1 MSGQRMNMDTTRP
14 ITVGLADDQPLVRTG
29 FAMVLESQ
37 DDITVA
43 WQADNG
49 TVAINQAAND
59 PVDVVLMDIQMPDT
73 DGITATRE
81 ILKIHPDTRIIV
93 LTTFEHDDY
102 IVGAIEAGAS
112 GYLLKDSEP
121 EDLLQAVR
129 TVDESTAIISPK
141 ATARLLRSMRS
152 GNAGGAGNPASVG
165 GAANAASMG
174 VDKQHRSS
182 DNSASDNATTEPLTP
197 RETEILQLMARGLSN
212 QEISQELFVSM
223 PTVKTHVTHILRKTN
238 SRDRVQAVLYA
249 VHHGLG

>member
-29 FAMVLESQ
+29 FAMVLDSQ

-93 LTTFEHDDY
+93 LTTFENDDY
-102 IVGAIEAGAS
+102 IVGAIGAGAS

-152 GNAGGAGNPASVG
+152 GNTG
-165 GAANAASMG
+165 GAASVG

-182 DNSASDNATTEPLTP
+182 DNSANDNATTEPLTP

-238 SRDRVQAVLYA
+238 SRDRVHAVLYA

>member
-14 ITVGLADDQPLVRTG
+14 ITVGLADDQLLVRTG
-29 FAMVLESQ
+29 FAMVLDSQ

-93 LTTFEHDDY
+93 LTTFENDDY

-141 ATARLLRSMRS
+141 ATARLLRSMRT
-152 GNAGGAGNPASVG
+152 GNTG
-165 GAANAASMG
+165 GAANAASVG

>member
-1 MSGQRMNMDTTRP
+1 MSGKRMNMDTTRP

-29 FAMVLESQ
+29 FAMVLDSQ

-81 ILKIHPDTRIIV
+81 ILKIHPNTRIIV
-93 LTTFEHDDY
+93 LTTFENDDY

-129 TVDESTAIISPK
+129 TVDESTAVISPK

-152 GNAGGAGNPASVG
+152 GNAGSSG
-165 GAANAASMG
+165 GVG

-182 DNSASDNATTEPLTP
+182 DNSTSDNTATEPLTP

-238 SRDRVQAVLYA
+238 SRDRVHAVLYA
-249 VHHGLG
+249 VHHGLD

>member
-14 ITVGLADDQPLVRTG
+14 ITVGLADDQLLVRTG
-29 FAMVLESQ
+29 FAMVLDSQ

-93 LTTFEHDDY
+93 LTTFENDDY

-152 GNAGGAGNPASVG
+152 GNAGGVASV
-165 GAANAASMG
+165 G

-182 DNSASDNATTEPLTP
+182 DNSANDNAATEPLTP
-197 RETEILQLMARGLSN
+197 RETEILKLMARGLSN

>member
-14 ITVGLADDQPLVRTG
+14 ITVGLADDQLLVRTG

-93 LTTFEHDDY
+93 LTTFENDDY

-152 GNAGGAGNPASVG
+152 GNTG
-165 GAANAASMG
+165 GAASVD

-182 DNSASDNATTEPLTP
+182 DNSASDNAATEPLTP

>member
-14 ITVGLADDQPLVRTG
+14 ITVGLADDQLLVRTG
-29 FAMVLESQ
+29 FAMVLDSQ

-93 LTTFEHDDY
+93 LTTFENDDY

-152 GNAGGAGNPASVG
+152 GNTG
-165 GAANAASMG
+165 GAASAASVG

-182 DNSASDNATTEPLTP
+182 DNSASDNTATEPLTP

>member
-14 ITVGLADDQPLVRTG
+14 ITVGLADDQLLVRTG
-29 FAMVLESQ
+29 FAMVLDSQ

-93 LTTFEHDDY
+93 LTTFENDDY

-152 GNAGGAGNPASVG
+152 GNAGGAGSAASV
-165 GAANAASMG
+165 G

-182 DNSASDNATTEPLTP
+182 DNSANDNAATEPLTP

>member
-29 FAMVLESQ
+29 FAMVLDSQ

-93 LTTFEHDDY
+93 LTTFENDDY

-152 GNAGGAGNPASVG
+152 GNAGGVASV
-165 GAANAASMG
+165 G

-182 DNSASDNATTEPLTP
+182 DNSASDNAATEQLTP

-238 SRDRVQAVLYA
+238 SRDRVHAVLYA

>member
-1 MSGQRMNMDTTRP
+1 MDTTRP
-14 ITVGLADDQPLVRTG
+14 ITVGLADDQLLVRTG
-29 FAMVLESQ
+29 FAMVLDSQ

-93 LTTFEHDDY
+93 LTTFENDDY

-152 GNAGGAGNPASVG
+152 GNAGSSG
-165 GAANAASMG
+165 GVG

-182 DNSASDNATTEPLTP
+182 DNSTSDNTATEPLTP

-238 SRDRVQAVLYA
+238 SRDRVHAVLYA
-249 VHHGLG
+249 VHHGLN

>member
-1 MSGQRMNMDTTRP
+1 MDTTRP
-14 ITVGLADDQPLVRTG
+14 ITVGLADDQLLVRTG

-93 LTTFEHDDY
+93 LTTFENDDY

-152 GNAGGAGNPASVG
+152 GNTG
-165 GAANAASMG
+165 GAANAASVG

>member
-1 MSGQRMNMDTTRP
+1 MDTTRP
-14 ITVGLADDQPLVRTG
+14 ITVGLADDQLLVRTG
-29 FAMVLESQ
+29 FAMVLDSQ

-93 LTTFEHDDY
+93 LTTFENDDY

-152 GNAGGAGNPASVG
+152 GNAGGVASV
-165 GAANAASMG
+165 G

-182 DNSASDNATTEPLTP
+182 DNSANDNAATEPLTP
-197 RETEILQLMARGLSN
+197 RETEILKLMARGLSN

>member
-1 MSGQRMNMDTTRP
+1 MDTTRP
-14 ITVGLADDQPLVRTG
+14 ITVGLADDQLLVRTG
-29 FAMVLESQ
+29 FAMVLDSQ

-93 LTTFEHDDY
+93 LTTFENGDY

-129 TVDESTAIISPK
+129 TVDESTAVISPK

-152 GNAGGAGNPASVG
+152 GNAGSSG
-165 GAANAASMG
+165 GVG

-182 DNSASDNATTEPLTP
+182 DNSASDNTATEPLTP

-238 SRDRVQAVLYA
+238 SRDRVHAVLYA
-249 VHHGLG
+249 VHHGLD

>member
-14 ITVGLADDQPLVRTG
+14 ITVGLADDQLLVRTG
-29 FAMVLESQ
+29 FAMVLDSQ

-93 LTTFEHDDY
+93 LTTFENDDY

-152 GNAGGAGNPASVG
+152 GNTG
-165 GAANAASMG
+165 GAASVG

>member
-1 MSGQRMNMDTTRP
+1 MDTTRP
-14 ITVGLADDQPLVRTG
+14 ITVGLADDQLLVRTG
-29 FAMVLESQ
+29 FAMVLDSQ

-93 LTTFEHDDY
+93 LTTFENDDY

-152 GNAGGAGNPASVG
+152 GNTGDAGSTASV
-165 GAANAASMG
+165 G

>member
-29 FAMVLESQ
+29 FAMVLDSQ

-93 LTTFEHDDY
+93 LTTFENDDY

-129 TVDESTAIISPK
+129 TVDESTAVISPK

-152 GNAGGAGNPASVG
+152 GNAGSSG
-165 GAANAASMG
+165 GVG

-182 DNSASDNATTEPLTP
+182 DNSTSDNTATEPLTP

-238 SRDRVQAVLYA
+238 SRDRVHAVLYA
-249 VHHGLG
+249 VHHGLD

>member
-29 FAMVLESQ
+29 FAMVLDSQ

-93 LTTFEHDDY
+93 LTTFENDDY
-102 IVGAIEAGAS
+102 IVGAIGAGAS

-129 TVDESTAIISPK
+129 TVDESTAVISPK

-152 GNAGGAGNPASVG
+152 GNAGSSG
-165 GAANAASMG
+165 GVG

-182 DNSASDNATTEPLTP
+182 DNSASDNTATEPLTP

-238 SRDRVQAVLYA
+238 SRDRVHAVLYA
-249 VHHGLG
+249 VHHGLD

>member
-29 FAMVLESQ
+29 FAMVLDSQ

-49 TVAINQAAND
+49 TVAINQAAHN

-93 LTTFEHDDY
+93 LTTFENDDY

-152 GNAGGAGNPASVG
+152 GNAGSSG
-165 GAANAASMG
+165 GVG

-182 DNSASDNATTEPLTP
+182 DNSTSDNTATEPLTP

-238 SRDRVQAVLYA
+238 SRDRVHAVLYA

>member
-1 MSGQRMNMDTTRP
+1 MDTTRP
-14 ITVGLADDQPLVRTG
+14 ITVGLADDQLLVRTG
-29 FAMVLESQ
+29 FAMVLDSQ

-59 PVDVVLMDIQMPDT
+59 PVEVVLMDIQMPDT

-93 LTTFEHDDY
+93 LTTFENDDY

-152 GNAGGAGNPASVG
+152 GNTG
-165 GAANAASMG
+165 GAASVG

>member
-14 ITVGLADDQPLVRTG
+14 ITVGLADDQLLVRTG

-93 LTTFEHDDY
+93 LTTFENDDY

-152 GNAGGAGNPASVG
+152 GNAGDAASV
-165 GAANAASMG
+165 G

>member
-29 FAMVLESQ
+29 FAMVLDSQ

-81 ILKIHPDTRIIV
+81 ILKIHPNTRIIV
-93 LTTFEHDDY
+93 LTTFENDDY

-152 GNAGGAGNPASVG
+152 GNAGSSGGVG
-165 GAANAASMG
+165 I
-174 VDKQHRSS
+174 DKQHRSS
-182 DNSASDNATTEPLTP
+182 DNSASDNAATEPLTP

-238 SRDRVQAVLYA
+238 SRDRVHAVLYA

>member
-14 ITVGLADDQPLVRTG
+14 ITVGLADDQLLVRTG

-93 LTTFEHDDY
+93 LTTFENDDY

-152 GNAGGAGNPASVG
+152 GNTG
-165 GAANAASMG
+165 GAASVG

-182 DNSASDNATTEPLTP
+182 DNSANDNAATEPLTP

>member
-1 MSGQRMNMDTTRP
+1 MDTTHP

-29 FAMVLESQ
+29 FAMVLDSQ

-49 TVAINQAAND
+49 TVAINQAAHN

-93 LTTFEHDDY
+93 LTTFENDDY

-152 GNAGGAGNPASVG
+152 GNAGSSG
-165 GAANAASMG
+165 GVG

-182 DNSASDNATTEPLTP
+182 DNSTSDNTATEPLTP

-238 SRDRVQAVLYA
+238 SRDRVHAVLYA
-249 VHHGLG
+249 VHHGLD

>member
-29 FAMVLESQ
+29 FAMVLDSQ

-93 LTTFEHDDY
+93 LTTFENDDY

-152 GNAGGAGNPASVG
+152 GNAGSSG
-165 GAANAASMG
+165 GVG

-182 DNSASDNATTEPLTP
+182 DNSASDNTATEPLTP

-238 SRDRVQAVLYA
+238 SRDRVHAVLYA
-249 VHHGLG
+249 VHHGLN

>member
-1 MSGQRMNMDTTRP
+1 MDTTRP
-14 ITVGLADDQPLVRTG
+14 ITVGLADDQLLVRTG

-93 LTTFEHDDY
+93 LTTFENDDY

-152 GNAGGAGNPASVG
+152 GNTG
-165 GAANAASMG
+165 GAASVG

-182 DNSASDNATTEPLTP
+182 DNSANDNATTEPLTP

>member
-1 MSGQRMNMDTTRP
+1 MDTTRP
-14 ITVGLADDQPLVRTG
+14 ITVGLADDQLLVRTG

-93 LTTFEHDDY
+93 LTTFENDDY
-102 IVGAIEAGAS
+102 IVGAIGAGAS

-152 GNAGGAGNPASVG
+152 GNAGGAASV
-165 GAANAASMG
+165 G
-174 VDKQHRSS
+174 VDKQHLSSDNSAS

>member
-1 MSGQRMNMDTTRP
+1 MDTTRP

-29 FAMVLESQ
+29 FAMVLDSQ

-93 LTTFEHDDY
+93 LTTFENDDY
-102 IVGAIEAGAS
+102 IVGAIGAGAS

-152 GNAGGAGNPASVG
+152 GNTG
-165 GAANAASMG
+165 GAASVG

-182 DNSASDNATTEPLTP
+182 DNSANDNATTEPLTP

-212 QEISQELFVSM
+212 QEISQELFVSI

-238 SRDRVQAVLYA
+238 SRDRVHAVLYA

>member
-29 FAMVLESQ
+29 FAMVLDSQ

-93 LTTFEHDDY
+93 LTTFENDDY

-152 GNAGGAGNPASVG
+152 GNAGSSG
-165 GAANAASMG
+165 GVG

-182 DNSASDNATTEPLTP
+182 DNTATEPLTP

-238 SRDRVQAVLYA
+238 SRDRVHAVLYA

>member
-14 ITVGLADDQPLVRTG
+14 ITVGLADDQLLVCTG

-93 LTTFEHDDY
+93 LTTFENDDY

-152 GNAGGAGNPASVG
+152 GNAGGVASVG
-165 GAANAASMG
+165 GVGGAG

-182 DNSASDNATTEPLTP
+182 DNSASDNAATEPLTP

-238 SRDRVQAVLYA
+238 SRDRVHAVLYA

>member
-29 FAMVLESQ
+29 FAMVLDSQ

-93 LTTFEHDDY
+93 LTTFENDDY

-129 TVDESTAIISPK
+129 TVDESTAVISPK

-152 GNAGGAGNPASVG
+152 GNAGSSG
-165 GAANAASMG
+165 GVG

-182 DNSASDNATTEPLTP
+182 DNSTSDNTATEPLTP

-238 SRDRVQAVLYA
+238 SRDRVHAVLYA

>member
-1 MSGQRMNMDTTRP
+1 MDTTRP
-14 ITVGLADDQPLVRTG
+14 ITVGLADDQLLVRTG

-93 LTTFEHDDY
+93 LTTFENDDY

-152 GNAGGAGNPASVG
+152 GNTG
-165 GAANAASMG
+165 GAASVG

>member
-1 MSGQRMNMDTTRP
+1 MDTTRP

-29 FAMVLESQ
+29 FAMVLDSQ

-93 LTTFEHDDY
+93 LTTFENDDY
-102 IVGAIEAGAS
+102 IVGAIGAGAS

-152 GNAGGAGNPASVG
+152 GNTG
-165 GAANAASMG
+165 GAASVG

-182 DNSASDNATTEPLTP
+182 DNSANDNATTEPLTP

-238 SRDRVQAVLYA
+238 SRDRVHAVLYA

>member
-1 MSGQRMNMDTTRP
+1 MDTARP

-29 FAMVLESQ
+29 FAMVLDSQ

-93 LTTFEHDDY
+93 LTTFENDDY
-102 IVGAIEAGAS
+102 IVGAIGAGAS

-152 GNAGGAGNPASVG
+152 GNTG
-165 GAANAASMG
+165 GAASVG

>member
-29 FAMVLESQ
+29 FAMVLDSQ

-49 TVAINQAAND
+49 TVAINQAAHN

-81 ILKIHPDTRIIV
+81 ILKIHPDTRIVV
-93 LTTFEHDDY
+93 LTTFENDDY

-152 GNAGGAGNPASVG
+152 GNAGGAASVG
-165 GAANAASMG
+165 VG
-174 VDKQHRSS
+174 KQHRSS
-182 DNSASDNATTEPLTP
+182 DNAATEPLTP

-238 SRDRVQAVLYA
+238 SRDRVHAVLYA

>member
-1 MSGQRMNMDTTRP
+1 MRGQRMNMDTTRP
-14 ITVGLADDQPLVRTG
+14 ITVGLADDQLLVRTG
-29 FAMVLESQ
+29 FAMVLDSQ

-93 LTTFEHDDY
+93 LTTFENDDY

-152 GNAGGAGNPASVG
+152 GNTG
-165 GAANAASMG
+165 GAASVG

-197 RETEILQLMARGLSN
+197 RETEILKLMARGLSN

>member
-29 FAMVLESQ
+29 FAMVLDSQ

-93 LTTFEHDDY
+93 LTTFENDDY

-129 TVDESTAIISPK
+129 TVDESTAVISPK

-152 GNAGGAGNPASVG
+152 GNAGSSG
-165 GAANAASMG
+165 GVG

-182 DNSASDNATTEPLTP
+182 DNSASDNTATEPLTP

-238 SRDRVQAVLYA
+238 SRDRVHAVLYA

>member
-14 ITVGLADDQPLVRTG
+14 ITVGLADDQLLVRTG

-93 LTTFEHDDY
+93 LTTFENDDY

-152 GNAGGAGNPASVG
+152 GNAGSSG
-165 GAANAASMG
+165 GVG

-182 DNSASDNATTEPLTP
+182 DNSTSDNAVTEPLTP

>member
-1 MSGQRMNMDTTRP
+1 MDTTRP
-14 ITVGLADDQPLVRTG
+14 ITVGLADDQLLVRTG
-29 FAMVLESQ
+29 FAMVLDSQ

-93 LTTFEHDDY
+93 LTTFENDDY

-152 GNAGGAGNPASVG
+152 GNAGGAGSAASV
-165 GAANAASMG
+165 G

-182 DNSASDNATTEPLTP
+182 DNSANDNAATEPLTP

>member
-29 FAMVLESQ
+29 FAMVLDSQ

-93 LTTFEHDDY
+93 LTTFENDDY

-152 GNAGGAGNPASVG
+152 GNAGSSGGVG
-165 GAANAASMG
+165 I
-174 VDKQHRSS
+174 DKQHRSS
-182 DNSASDNATTEPLTP
+182 DNSASDNTATEPLTP

-238 SRDRVQAVLYA
+238 SRDRVHAVLYA

>member
-14 ITVGLADDQPLVRTG
+14 ITVGLADDQLLVRTG
-29 FAMVLESQ
+29 FAMVLDSQ

-93 LTTFEHDDY
+93 LTTFENDDY

-152 GNAGGAGNPASVG
+152 GNTG
-165 GAANAASMG
+165 GAASVG

-182 DNSASDNATTEPLTP
+182 DNTATEPLTP

>member
-14 ITVGLADDQPLVRTG
+14 ITVGLADDQLLVRTG
-29 FAMVLESQ
+29 FAMVLDSQ

-93 LTTFEHDDY
+93 LTTFENDDY
-102 IVGAIEAGAS
+102 IVGAIGAGAS

-152 GNAGGAGNPASVG
+152 GNTG
-165 GAANAASMG
+165 GAASVG

-182 DNSASDNATTEPLTP
+182 DNSANDNAATEPLTP